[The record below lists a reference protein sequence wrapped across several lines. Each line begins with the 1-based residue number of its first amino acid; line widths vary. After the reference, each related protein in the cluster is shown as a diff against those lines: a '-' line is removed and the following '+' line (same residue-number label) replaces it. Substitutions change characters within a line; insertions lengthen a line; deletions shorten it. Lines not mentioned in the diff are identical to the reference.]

1 MELWSV
7 FKVSDKWWRDS
18 VGVKIVGWVGVVGR
32 CEVCKEWGNCGGVG
46 LGVSR
51 CGVCKVNEEW
61 GKGK

>member
-46 LGVSR
+46 LGVITPS
-51 CGVCKVNEEW
+51 NHPTQSPHTYL
-61 GKGK
+61 